1 MTKRTF
7 TDRMIK
13 ALKPAPAGQRRDQW
27 DGVVR
32 GLGIRSSD
40 KGNHV
45 YVLSARFP
53 GGKNPTRRTIADV
66 GAISLPEA
74 RDRARRW
81 LELIGRGI
89 DPAIEVE
96 RQRLAEQRKHADTF
110 ASVAEAFFAS
120 HKFKAQRRGHVVER
134 IARRELLPHWGGLPV
149 TDISHR
155 ELRVLLLRV
164 VDRGAARYAHNVYDA
179 ANAILN
185 FAAAHDQIEINPC
198 RLLKRNAILPTKKD
212 RQRVL
217 NDTELR
223 AFWSAT
229 GQLDYPFG
237 PFFRLLLLTGVRLNE
252 LLGARWREFDREAKT
267 WTIPAER
274 FKSNSQH
281 IVPLSDDALQVLAT
295 LPQFTSG
302 DFLFTTEFGRK
313 PISSGGVGG
322 AKYRLDRHMRDALG
336 ELVPFVSHDL
346 RRTLR
351 TRLSALVPEH
361 VAELVIGHAR
371 KGISRVYD
379 AHKYHDEKREALA
392 KLAMLLR
399 SIIDPP
405 PANVVPLRA

>member
-1 MTKRTF
+1 
-7 TDRMIK
+7 
-13 ALKPAPAGQRRDQW
+13 
-27 DGVVR
+27 
-32 GLGIRSSD
+32 
-40 KGNHV
+40 
-45 YVLSARFP
+45 
-53 GGKNPTRRTIADV
+53 
-66 GAISLPEA
+66 
-74 RDRARRW
+74 
-81 LELIGRGI
+81 
-89 DPAIEVE
+89 
-96 RQRLAEQRKHADTF
+96 
-110 ASVAEAFFAS
+110 
-120 HKFKAQRRGHVVER
+120 
-134 IARRELLPHWGGLPV
+134 
-149 TDISHR
+149 
-155 ELRVLLLRV
+155 
-164 VDRGAARYAHNVYDA
+164 
-179 ANAILN
+179 
-185 FAAAHDQIEINPC
+185 
-198 RLLKRNAILPTKKD
+198 
-212 RQRVL
+212 
-217 NDTELR
+217 
-223 AFWSAT
+223 
-229 GQLDYPFG
+229 
-237 PFFRLLLLTGVRLNE
+237 LLTGVRLNE

-346 RRTLR
+346 RRTVR

-371 KGISRVYD
+371 KGIARVYD

-392 KLAMLLR
+392 KWAMLLR